1 MSQRVKTSHGKCL
14 DGISVTLVNFDVNH
28 DNDDNDDDNNNDDDD
43 DDVDDARSR
52 IGLIMMG
59 K

>member
-28 DNDDNDDDNNNDDDD
+28 DNDDDD

>member
-28 DNDDNDDDNNNDDDD
+28 DNDD
-43 DDVDDARSR
+43 DDVDGARSR